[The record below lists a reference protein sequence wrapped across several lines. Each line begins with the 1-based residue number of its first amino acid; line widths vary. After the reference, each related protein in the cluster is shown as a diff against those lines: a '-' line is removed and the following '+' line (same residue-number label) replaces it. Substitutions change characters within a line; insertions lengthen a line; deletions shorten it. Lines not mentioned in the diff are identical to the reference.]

1 MAKTPSPKVIA
12 SMWVL
17 QKLNIEHTAFSKET
31 LTALANSR
39 VGDAKIEKVKDQIGK
54 ITLKLQE
61 RLQKVVDKF
70 NGVTEKP
77 KPAAKKK
84 AGTVATKPPATTKK
98 VAAVAK
104 KAKKTVSIDDDDDD

>member
-17 QKLNIEHTAFSKET
+17 DKLNIEHTMFSKDV
-31 LTALANSR
+31 LTALAKSR
-39 VGDAKIEKVKDQIGK
+39 VGDAKVEKVKEQIGK

-77 KPAAKKK
+77 TAKKK

-98 VAAVAK
+98 VEPVGK
-104 KAKKTVSIDDDDDD
+104 KKKKPASINDDDDE